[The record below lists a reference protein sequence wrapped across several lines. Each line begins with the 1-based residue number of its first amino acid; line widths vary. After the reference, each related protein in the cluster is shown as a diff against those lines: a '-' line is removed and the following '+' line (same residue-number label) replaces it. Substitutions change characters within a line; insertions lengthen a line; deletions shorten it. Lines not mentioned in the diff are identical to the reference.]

1 MASHPQF
8 DPRTFEYDLAL
19 LRFYE
24 PVKFQPNII
33 PVCVPQSDENFVGR
47 TAYVT
52 GWGRLYEG
60 SNFCRR
66 FSNLYRVQLAFSNYY
81 FLDGPLPSI
90 LQEVSVPVINNTVC
104 ETMYRAAGYIE
115 HIPHIFICAGWRR
128 GGFDSCE
135 GDSGGPMVIQR
146 PDKRFL
152 LAGVISWGIGC
163 AEPNQPGVYT
173 RISEFRDWINQILQF

>member
-1 MASHPQF
+1 MFFCILFFFPKTYKVNSRRNLVF
-8 DPRTFEYDLAL
+8 SENCCKWGYLDLK
-19 LRFYE
+19 
-24 PVKFQPNII
+24 V
-33 PVCVPQSDENFVGR
+33 
-47 TAYVT
+47 
-52 GWGRLYEG
+52 W
-60 SNFCRR
+60 
-66 FSNLYRVQLAFSNYY
+66 FSNNLVSLIKPLTFSQLTYNKIIF
-81 FLDGPLPSI
+81 FLLVISDGPLPSL

-104 ETMYRAAGYIE
+104 ESMYRTAGYIE

-146 PDKRFL
+146 DDRRFL

-173 RISEFRDWINQILQF
+173 RISEFKDWINQILQF